1 MKLCNII
8 SNIKII
14 YNNLYRL
21 QGYILDYNVIIGIG
35 IVILIL

>member
-14 YNNLYRL
+14 Y
-21 QGYILDYNVIIGIG
+21 IDYNVIIGIG
-35 IVILIL
+35 IGIVILIL